1 MGCCQTKLAKG
12 GKVKLEAVDDEA
24 PDVQP
29 HEAPKKELTP
39 ENVILSASLAGDTTT
54 VQTLLSSGA
63 KVNAKGEKDY
73 CALHNAT
80 RNGHTSL

>member
-54 VQTLLSSGA
+54 V
-63 KVNAKGEKDY
+63 
-73 CALHNAT
+73 
-80 RNGHTSL
+80 